1 MITYSKENLKL
12 MYLSPY
18 VQMRTANG
26 TTLCYN
32 SIRNTL
38 TQLKLP
44 HDSLTELQNGI
55 SYEELISHFE
65 KCNMGNQE
73 VVNLIKLM
81 IQRGIIE

>member
-1 MITYSKENLKL
+1 MITYSTDNLEL

-18 VQMRTANG
+18 IQMLTIDD

-32 SIRNTL
+32 SIRNAL

-44 HDSLTELQNGI
+44 ADSLSVLRTGI
-55 SYEELISHFE
+55 SYDGLISHFE
-65 KCNMGNQE
+65 KCNITEQE
-73 VVNLIKLM
+73 AVNLIKLM